1 MCLGTW
7 VRQGYFWAF
16 VLHQVTF
23 HCQFPLCME
32 AGLAGHKLPSGLGFE
47 VSFGCVKTMGG
58 GVWVPVTQQGE
69 DEARGRAEPCK
80 EGQRRE
86 AGHRTE
92 EKEAQVARGVRKDSG
107 GPVH

>member
-1 MCLGTW
+1 M
-7 VRQGYFWAF
+7 
-16 VLHQVTF
+16 
-23 HCQFPLCME
+23 
-32 AGLAGHKLPSGLGFE
+32 
-47 VSFGCVKTMGG
+47 
-58 GVWVPVTQQGE
+58 PVTQQGE